1 METYKCVVRR
11 MLVQSADGLHFIEVE
26 KNNDNVMLVGDGIRS
41 SQDGYTTYSSATA
54 GIDGLHFIARDITQG
69 PSCGP
74 EIRLRPCYI
83 YGTVDFL
90 NFQNC
95 HIFARRPL
103 DGQAKTITAQG
114 RGDPFQN
121 TGISIHKSVIKA
133 APGLVPVLDKV
144 KAFLGPALASER

>member
-1 METYKCVVRR
+1 

-74 EIRLRPCYI
+74 EIRLRPVFVLPRHAH
-83 YGTVDFL
+83 GP
-90 NFQNC
+90 
-95 HIFARRPL
+95 R
-103 DGQAKTITAQG
+103 
-114 RGDPFQN
+114 
-121 TGISIHKSVIKA
+121 A
-133 APGLVPVLDKV
+133 APILQTVLH
-144 KAFLGPALASER
+144 LRHR